1 MLSCFGPRIKLGH
14 HLGHIDSDSTV
25 PIHTEGRE
33 WFAGSFE
40 NVVPEEGIQ
49 YDFYSR
55 GRIFAS

>member
-1 MLSCFGPRIKLGH
+1 
-14 HLGHIDSDSTV
+14 V